1 MAFGQGRSGGGGR
14 GRGGDKKP
22 GDKEKGQR
30 RTLFRRR
37 KVCKFCADKIDDI
50 NYKDVKLIGPFVP
63 ERGKILP
70 RRISGTCAMHQRKL
84 QTAIKR
90 ASRSRSCRTSRIDER
105 HPMEVI
111 LREHVDNLGRRGE
124 VVKVADGYAR
134 NYLLPRK
141 LALLA
146 TEGNKKQIEREKVK
160 FDLKEAE
167 EQKVAQAM
175 AERIGNIDVEIARKV
190 GETDALYGSVTTSDI
205 ADALAKKGFEVD
217 RRKLVCKS
225 RSRSSV
231 STAFPSSCTAK

>member
-70 RRISGTCAMHQRKL
+70 RRISGTCAAHQRKL

-90 ASRSRSCRTSRIDER
+90 ARQI
-105 HPMEVI
+105 
-111 LREHVDNLGRRGE
+111 
-124 VVKVADGYAR
+124 
-134 NYLLPRK
+134 
-141 LALLA
+141 AL
-146 TEGNKKQIEREKVK
+146 IPYV
-160 FDLKEAE
+160 
-167 EQKVAQAM
+167 
-175 AERIGNIDVEIARKV
+175 
-190 GETDALYGSVTTSDI
+190 TD
-205 ADALAKKGFEVD
+205 
-217 RRKLVCKS
+217 
-225 RSRSSV
+225 
-231 STAFPSSCTAK
+231 